1 MGASRSRHAASSRRL
16 PVRARRRVSSAES
29 SEVRARA
36 TRAGRRRRTSRAAR
50 EEQRFRMLPA
60 PAAAR
65 TYAPDRGALG
75 PGSGGRYSGRGSNGS
90 TATRCGWPTSF
101 DPKMCCCCD
110 MTTVPRTRS
119 MCTAWTPRRQA
130 GSTINSRGRID
141 RSHERRRTR
150 PRDLFG
156 DDRSSGPLRCEGRR
170 AVEGAGERSP
180 RDGPRARSER
190 CAPTSR
196 PVAPMWRPYEALRR
210 RERTWALELIA
221 PDPRRRWLSLRSRVG
236 LAGLHAIVALP
247 GRGAR
252 QPPAGRDGASASQGS
267 ARGGGGVLERF
278 IAAGSE
284 RGAGPGNE
292 DIGLQRGE
300 RGGPLV

>member
-90 TATRCGWPTSF
+90 TATRRGWLTSF

-130 GSTINSRGRID
+130 SSTINLEGESIGRTGDGARGRAAVAATID
-141 RSHERRRTR
+141 PRPRESLSHLSAARRLRCERRR
-150 PRDLFG
+150 
-156 DDRSSGPLRCEGRR
+156 
-170 AVEGAGERSP
+170 
-180 RDGPRARSER
+180 
-190 CAPTSR
+190 AP
-196 PVAPMWRPYEALRR
+196 
-210 RERTWALELIA
+210 
-221 PDPRRRWLSLRSRVG
+221 
-236 LAGLHAIVALP
+236 
-247 GRGAR
+247 GAR
-252 QPPAGRDGASASQGS
+252 DRALADG
-267 ARGGGGVLERF
+267 
-278 IAAGSE
+278 
-284 RGAGPGNE
+284 
-292 DIGLQRGE
+292 
-300 RGGPLV
+300 